1 MPTLLPHLSLKCS
14 QRLLGIFQNTT
25 RKRAQRIPNPTW
37 ASFKWRKC
45 NLFSYHSRNERKFVC
60 ELNFFLLFF
69 FAKLFI
75 TIMNHFPLVKMSISG
90 ASLTPPNILC
100 STSMLGNLGSNP
112 DRNFSAPCFVEAHS
126 HLVWYCDVS
135 SNQWRHCEQ
144 RKNDRSV
151 KMIWMLVMLML
162 PTT

>member
-45 NLFSYHSRNERKFVC
+45 NLFSNHSRNERKFVC

-69 FAKLFI
+69 FAKLLI

-112 DRNFSAPCFVEAHS
+112 DRNFCPVLCRGSLTPR
-126 HLVWYCDVS
+126 LILW
-135 SNQWRHCEQ
+135 CEQ
-144 RKNDRSV
+144 QSVATLRAKEKWQISKNDMNARNV
-151 KMIWMLVMLML
+151 DAAH
-162 PTT
+162 